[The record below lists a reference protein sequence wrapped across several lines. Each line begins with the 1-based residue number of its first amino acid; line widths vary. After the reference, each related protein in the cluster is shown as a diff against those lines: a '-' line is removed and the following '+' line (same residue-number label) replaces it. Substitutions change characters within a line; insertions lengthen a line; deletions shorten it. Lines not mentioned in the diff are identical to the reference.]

1 MVCAVW
7 SQTVRTC
14 REASELGTARL
25 SRTRPIVT
33 GWVVWA
39 KSYGLLHLAGNIC
52 YERSGECIDLDLLE
66 LLYYTYVDCE
76 VRRIDAP
83 LYSPHAVLR
92 TLPLLE
98 HADSIE
104 YSYSRW
110 PIDGG

>member
-1 MVCAVW
+1 MFELDGSVLKNAF
-7 SQTVRTC
+7 RTKYY
-14 REASELGTARL
+14 TAESDKADCNWL
-25 SRTRPIVT
+25 
-33 GWVVWA
+33 VVWA